1 MHGRPCTRVRWRPS
15 CGTRIQAWSAM
26 AVALVGLAVFTR
38 APTGAAALGCAAFD
52 TSGLPDPPTTFEEQR
67 LWDEILTACRYPE
80 LAPTT
85 HAKLAQYY
93 DRRGLTG
100 LAARERAA
108 AQGTTAPA
116 GADMAIAVPSPV
128 LSTVPLAA
136 DDLDPGHFDLSAFPL
151 EPTNFE
157 EQLVLESVRY
167 ATTPSLLAFAHRQLG
182 RYYAA
187 RGRPDL
193 AAGEY
198 ARAVA
203 ADPTNPRGYDGL
215 AALSEAVGGE
225 ANVDLR
231 DIAARLRAAG
241 HASDDEEEP
250 EPEVTLA
257 GTESQWQEVSVE
269 FNRRMNA
276 LYRSPVWGQLNRTL
290 FPRLYGR

>member
-1 MHGRPCTRVRWRPS
+1 
-15 CGTRIQAWSAM
+15 M
-26 AVALVGLAVFTR
+26 AVALVGLAVFTK
-38 APTGAAALGCAAFD
+38 AQTSAAAPACTAFD

-108 AQGTTAPA
+108 QGTTAPA
-116 GADMAIAVPSPV
+116 GAGVTTGAPSSV

-151 EPTNFE
+151 EPTDFE
-157 EQLVLESVRY
+157 EQLVLERVRY
-167 ATTPSLLAFAHRQLG
+167 ANTPSLLAFAHRQLG
-182 RYYAA
+182 RYCAA
-187 RGRPDL
+187 RGRPEL

-198 ARAVA
+198 ARAIA

-215 AALSEAVGGE
+215 AARSEAVGSE
-225 ANVDLR
+225 VNVDLR

-276 LYRSPVWGQLNRTL
+276 RYRSPVWGQLNRTL

>member
-1 MHGRPCTRVRWRPS
+1 
-15 CGTRIQAWSAM
+15 M
-26 AVALVGLAVFTR
+26 AVALVGLAVFTK
-38 APTGAAALGCAAFD
+38 AQTSAAAPACAEFD
-52 TSGLPDPPTTFEEQR
+52 TSGLPDPPTTFAEQR

-80 LAPTT
+80 LAPAA
-85 HAKLAQYY
+85 HARLAEYY
-93 DRRGLTG
+93 ERRGLTG

-116 GADMAIAVPSPV
+116 GADVATGAPSPV

-151 EPTNFE
+151 EPTDFE

-198 ARAVA
+198 ARAIA

-215 AALSEAVGGE
+215 AALSEAVGAE
-225 ANVDLR
+225 ADVDLR
-231 DIAARLRAAG
+231 DIAARLRAVGYNADVNG
-241 HASDDEEEP
+241 PEP
-250 EPEVTLA
+250 EPQVVPAATSSE
-257 GTESQWQEVSVE
+257 WQ
-269 FNRRMNA
+269 
-276 LYRSPVWGQLNRTL
+276 
-290 FPRLYGR
+290 